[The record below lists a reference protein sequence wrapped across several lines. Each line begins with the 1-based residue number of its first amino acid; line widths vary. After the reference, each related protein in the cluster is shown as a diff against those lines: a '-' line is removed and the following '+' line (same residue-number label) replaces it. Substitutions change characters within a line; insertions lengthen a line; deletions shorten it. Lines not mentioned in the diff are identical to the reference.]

1 MTLRLHAYA
10 AASIAVFLAG
20 QARAENHD
28 IREVFHEFEA
38 LCFDYAANGYN
49 LDLEL
54 LIEKAGFKFV
64 QKAHDGSSIYNGE
77 AIQLV
82 IGEKA
87 CAFGMP
93 QLPFP
98 QMAEWTAQWADIQK
112 LVEAMELPSTAGPR
126 YRLWSGMGFDIRLQ
140 EDKFPDGT
148 PLTGLILT
156 RR

>member
-1 MTLRLHAYA
+1 MVLRPFAWVMVCLA
-10 AASIAVFLAG
+10 AAFATPASA
-20 QARAENHD
+20 QNHD
-28 IREVFHEFEA
+28 IREVFQEFEA
-38 LCFDYAANGYN
+38 LCFDYAANGFN

-54 LIEKAGFKFV
+54 LIEKAGFTFV
-64 QKAHDGSSIYNGE
+64 QKGHDGSSIYNGE

-98 QMAEWTAQWADIQK
+98 QMSEWTAQWADVQK
-112 LVEAMELPSTAGPR
+112 LIEAMELPNTAGSR
-126 YRLWSGMGFDIRLQ
+126 YRIWSGMGFDIRLQ